1 MLGGKTVEQ
10 REACNM
16 RRKGSSV
23 GQRGQRKQRRGTV
36 SVALLRHCE
45 RLCCIEA
52 FVRQTRFASWG
63 AVRIHRRLDR
73 CRNESHSLD
82 STPVARFGP
91 TFSVTQLS
99 L

>member
-1 MLGGKTVEQ
+1 M
-10 REACNM
+10 
-16 RRKGSSV
+16 
-23 GQRGQRKQRRGTV
+23 
-36 SVALLRHCE
+36 ALLRHCE

-99 L
+99 LRRQDVGTPDPESFKKAINLADRDGEVAYDEFAVS